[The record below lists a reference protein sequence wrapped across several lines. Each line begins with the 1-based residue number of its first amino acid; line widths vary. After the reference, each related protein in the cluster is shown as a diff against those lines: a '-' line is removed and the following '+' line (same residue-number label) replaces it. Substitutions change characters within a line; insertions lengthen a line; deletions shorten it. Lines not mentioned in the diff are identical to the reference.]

1 MIEKWNAFWYTVTNY
16 SLTFSLMKKILFWLG
31 MLIVVGSHIY
41 ILAAGLP
48 ADQVLAHSIANFV
61 AAGFFAGAYF

>member
-1 MIEKWNAFWYTVTNY
+1 
-16 SLTFSLMKKILFWLG
+16 MKKILFWLG